1 MHICKFFRNFAQNFE
16 ETMTFSDFW
25 TTIKIRKWGKYVIT
39 ILAFLVVFLFV
50 GDQSLL
56 HFIHRHREIRHYEEQ
71 RDMYLEGAEKAQ
83 RVQKLMGKHGGEE
96 KQARDPELY
105 RRFV

>member
-1 MHICKFFRNFAQNFE
+1 
-16 ETMTFSDFW
+16 MTFSDFW

-39 ILAFLVVFLFV
+39 LIAFLVIFLFV

-56 HFIHRHREIRHYEEQ
+56 HFIRRHREIRHYEEQ

-83 RVQKLMGKHGGEE
+83 REIQMLQNPDSLERYAREQYFMHTPNEDIYLVDE
-96 KQARDPELY
+96 K
-105 RRFV
+105 